1 LNLCRKEGKGK
12 TRCAQTV
19 SLPFSSLQQKFK
31 APHRA
36 GTSKATIDHPCS
48 RHQQHNAKQSEQH
61 QQQTSAT
68 QASTPSVWPLTFLPL
83 MAPWIFVSGRK
94 KDGELSERSE
104 FSPSP
109 PGYKNPR
116 GSRHLGRAFLCLL
129 SLARQRK

>member
-12 TRCAQTV
+12 TRFAQTV

-36 GTSKATIDHPCS
+36 GKGQTVDSPAQQEP
-48 RHQQHNAKQSEQH
+48 QHNAKQSEQH

-68 QASTPSVWPLTFLPL
+68 QASTPLVWPLTFLPL